1 MNIDV
6 MLNTAYLPTKEI
18 KGSIKVDGST
28 CVPGIKSGGRGL
40 KADQGP
46 PVDDGVTRVSSRCR
60 RE

>member
-28 CVPGIKSGGRGL
+28 CVPGIKRAGGGGSRPT
-40 KADQGP
+40 KALQWMMA
-46 PVDDGVTRVSSRCR
+46 
-60 RE
+60 